1 MIPQMSTPLLGHIA
15 WLTDLSAGAKR
26 CQGPVSAL
34 SRLTEAEIT
43 LIHALGSH
51 PEGRDRAHSDLG
63 KRAQELSELGLN
75 VRMQITDSDP
85 VAWGQSFSHPR
96 GMLAIGRTGMRGL
109 DLVLGSTTA
118 KILRNAHVPVLIAGP
133 RTHFDGL
140 SSIVCGVDPD
150 HPPDSV
156 RFAVALGLAARV
168 PITFLH
174 AVNVDVVLDEDAMIQ
189 AMRDQVR
196 SVLLPGE
203 GERIQAKFEVGR
215 AAGTASGIC
224 AVAEEHSL
232 VVVGSK
238 GRRGLARVLLG
249 SVAEAVAKASPTPV
263 IVVPERGSRSA

>member
-15 WLTDLSAGAKR
+15 WLTDLSAGAKL

-43 LIHALGSH
+43 LVHALGNH
-51 PEGRDRAHSDLG
+51 PDGRDRAHTRLI
-63 KRAQELSELGLN
+63 KRVQELSELSLN
-75 VRMQITDSDP
+75 VRIQLTDSNP
-85 VAWGQSFSHPR
+85 VAWAQSFSHPQ

-118 KILRNAHVPVLIAGP
+118 KILRSAQVPVLIAGT
-133 RTHFDGL
+133 RAHFDGL

-150 HPPDSV
+150 HPADSV
-156 RFAVALGLAARV
+156 RFAVALSLAARV

-174 AVNVDVVLDEDAMIQ
+174 AVNIDVVLDEDGMIQ
-189 AMRDQVR
+189 TMRNQVR

-249 SVAEAVAKASPTPV
+249 SVAEAVAKACPTPV
-263 IVVPERGSRSA
+263 IVVPERGNRSA

>member
-1 MIPQMSTPLLGHIA
+1 MLGHIA

-26 CQGPVSAL
+26 CEGPVSAL

-51 PEGRDRAHSDLG
+51 PEGRDRAHGELTQE
-63 KRAQELSELGLN
+63 AQRLSALGLN
-75 VRMQITDSDP
+75 VRIQLTESEP
-85 VAWGQSFSHPR
+85 VAWSQSFSHPH

-118 KILRNAHVPVLIAGP
+118 KILRSAHVPVLVAGP

-156 RFAVALGLAARV
+156 RFAVAMSLAARV

-196 SVLLPGE
+196 GVLLPGE
-203 GERIQAKFEVGR
+203 EERIQAKFEVGR
-215 AAGTASGIC
+215 AEGPASGLI
-224 AVAEEHSL
+224 AVAAHHSL

-238 GRRGLARVLLG
+238 GRKGLARVLLG
-249 SVAEAVAKASPTPV
+249 SVAEAVAKAAPTPV
-263 IVVPERGSRSA
+263 IVVPERGNRSV